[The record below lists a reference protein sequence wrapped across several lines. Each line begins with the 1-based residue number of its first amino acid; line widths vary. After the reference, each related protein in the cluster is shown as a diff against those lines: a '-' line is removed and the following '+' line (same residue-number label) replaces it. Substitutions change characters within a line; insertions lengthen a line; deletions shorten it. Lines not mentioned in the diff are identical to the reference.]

1 MMYHTT
7 AKTKIKRMPVSLY
20 PTNMTNLEVPR
31 NICPSQ
37 NPSCSRKE
45 DRKDGCKS
53 LLSPE
58 VRPEVVL
65 KGVCCNTR
73 QQTIQ
78 FPNKPRHGTPRRRSS
93 TFSTPSTMQVDA
105 QGEIV
110 CDIHHSLFILC
121 LTLMSKLVFYA
132 QSTSVVISGQ

>member
-1 MMYHTT
+1 MTHDYGDNCTDILPRGRGWGGLYVNTHTQKISINDYHTT
-7 AKTKIKRMPVSLY
+7 TAKIKIKRMPVSLY

-45 DRKDGCKS
+45 DRKDGGKS

-78 FPNKPRHGTPRRRSS
+78 FLNKPRHGTPRRRSS
-93 TFSTPSTMQVDA
+93 TLSTP
-105 QGEIV
+105 
-110 CDIHHSLFILC
+110 
-121 LTLMSKLVFYA
+121 
-132 QSTSVVISGQ
+132 